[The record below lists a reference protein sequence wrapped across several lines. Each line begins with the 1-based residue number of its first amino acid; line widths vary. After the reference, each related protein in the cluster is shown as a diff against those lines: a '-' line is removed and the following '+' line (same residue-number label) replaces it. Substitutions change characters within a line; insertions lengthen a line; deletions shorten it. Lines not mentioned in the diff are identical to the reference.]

1 VSIDFDPVVIAKSF
15 ALIFPVELPDKTFIA
30 TLVLATRFR
39 PLFAW
44 IGVSLAFLVQCIVAV
59 AAGSLLDLLPHW
71 IVALVSA
78 ALFSVGAVILLL
90 HVRKARQEESET
102 EQEFEEKVAKHGTD
116 SGLRSIGF
124 SFLVLFA
131 AEWGDLSQLLT
142 ANLVARYHAP
152 LSVFVGSWL
161 SLLAVSALAV
171 LLGRA
176 LLRWIDITW
185 LKLAGALVCAL
196 FAVIS
201 LIDVARTSGLF

>member
-1 VSIDFDPVVIAKSF
+1 MSIDFDPVVIAKSF

-39 PLFAW
+39 PLYAW

-59 AAGSLLDLLPHW
+59 TAGSLLNLLPHW
-71 IVALVSA
+71 IVAMVSA
-78 ALFSVGAVILLL
+78 ALFSIGAVILLL

-102 EQEFEEKVAKHGTD
+102 EHEFEEKVAKHAND

-142 ANLVARYHAP
+142 ANLVARYKEP
-152 LSVFVGSWL
+152 WSVFLGSWL
-161 SLLAVSALAV
+161 ALLVVSGLAV
-171 LLGRA
+171 LLGKT
-176 LLRWIDITW
+176 LLRWIDIMW
-185 LKLAGALVCAL
+185 LKLAGALVCAI

-201 LIDVARTSGLF
+201 LVEVARTSGLL

>member
-1 VSIDFDPVVIAKSF
+1 MSIDFDPVVIAKSF

-39 PLFAW
+39 PIFAW

-59 AAGSLLDLLPHW
+59 AAGSLLTLLPHW

-78 ALFSVGAVILLL
+78 GLFAAGALILLL

-102 EQEFEEKVAKHGTD
+102 EHEFEEKVAKHAND

-142 ANLVARYHAP
+142 ANLVARYHEP
-152 LSVFVGSWL
+152 VSVFLGSWL
-161 SLLAVSALAV
+161 SLLVVSALAV
-171 LLGRA
+171 VIGKA
-176 LLRWIDITW
+176 LLRWISITW
-185 LKLAGALVCAL
+185 LKLAGAIVCAI

-201 LIDVARTSGLF
+201 LVEVARTSGIF

>member
-1 VSIDFDPVVIAKSF
+1 M
-15 ALIFPVELPDKTFIA
+15 
-30 TLVLATRFR
+30 
-39 PLFAW
+39 
-44 IGVSLAFLVQCIVAV
+44 SLAFLVQCIVAV
-59 AAGSLLDLLPHW
+59 AAGSLLTLLPHW

-78 ALFSVGAVILLL
+78 GLFSIGAVILLL

-102 EQEFEEKVAKHGTD
+102 EHEFEEKIANHAND

-142 ANLVARYHAP
+142 ANLVARYHEP
-152 LSVFVGSWL
+152 YSVFVGSWL
-161 SLLAVSALAV
+161 SLLVVSALAV
-171 LLGRA
+171 VIGKA

-201 LIDVARTSGLF
+201 LVEVARTSGLF